1 MILKYNV
8 LFFLYVKNKL
18 TYGTFLLIDNIKFLT
33 VYVLKLALEHLLVV
47 KYLCNARIQDE
58 QIYQDILD

>member
-1 MILKYNV
+1 MYFFFYMLKTN
-8 LFFLYVKNKL
+8 LH
-18 TYGTFLLIDNIKFLT
+18 TFLLIDNIKFLT

>member
-1 MILKYNV
+1 MLKTN
-8 LFFLYVKNKL
+8 LH
-18 TYGTFLLIDNIKFLT
+18 TFLLIDNIKFLT
-33 VYVLKLALEHLLVV
+33 VYVLKLALGHLLVV

>member
-1 MILKYNV
+1 MYYFFYMLKTN
-8 LFFLYVKNKL
+8 LH
-18 TYGTFLLIDNIKFLT
+18 TFLLIDNIKFFT

-47 KYLCNARIQDE
+47 KYLCNAHIQDE